1 VPIVLKSESLILL
14 ETLGSVQAY
23 NGIALPL
30 PLLSFSACD
39 KSVNV
44 ALAQVF
50 GHNDNMRIL
59 FEFLIICSTD
69 ILIHAHDFS
78 KALYFIRGHAVAQLV
93 EALDYKPE
101 GHELESRWC
110 LWIFFIDIILPAA
123 LWPWG

>member
-1 VPIVLKSESLILL
+1 VPIVYKSESLNLL

-50 GHNDNMRIL
+50 GHIDNMSIL

-93 EALDYKPE
+93 EALCYKPE
-101 GHELESRWC
+101 GHGFNSR
-110 LWIFFIDIILPAA
+110 LYHQIFSLT
-123 LWPWG
+123 